1 MRGREMFDARQEVQK
16 IEDSLPGFIFRV
28 PGVVLKTKGS
38 DQVVFKL
45 MMSKGGEGEE
55 EEMDLLKL
63 MMSSAEKKKEE
74 EQKLIKKTNKMRI
87 RRDQIRVGLLRALR
101 YSK

>member
-1 MRGREMFDARQEVQK
+1 MFDARQEVENLD
-16 IEDSLPGFIFRV
+16 EDSLPGFIFRV

-45 MMSKGGEGEE
+45 MRSKGGEGEE
-55 EEMDLLKL
+55 EIDLLKL
-63 MMSSAEKKKEE
+63 MMSPAEKKEE
-74 EQKLIKKTNKMRI
+74 EQKLTKKTNKMTM
-87 RRDQIRVGLLRALR
+87 RRNQIRVGLLRALR

>member
-1 MRGREMFDARQEVQK
+1 MFDARQEVENPD
-16 IEDSLPGFIFRV
+16 EDSLPGFIFRV

-55 EEMDLLKL
+55 EIDLLKL
-63 MMSSAEKKKEE
+63 MMSPAEKKEE
-74 EQKLIKKTNKMRI
+74 EQKLTKKTNKMTM
-87 RRDQIRVGLLRALR
+87 RRNQIRVGLLRALR

>member
-1 MRGREMFDARQEVQK
+1 MFDARQEVENLD
-16 IEDSLPGFIFRV
+16 EDTLPGFIFRV

-45 MMSKGGEGEE
+45 MRSKGGEGEE
-55 EEMDLLKL
+55 EIDLLKL
-63 MMSSAEKKKEE
+63 MMSPAEKKKEE
-74 EQKLIKKTNKMRI
+74 EQTLKKKTNRMRM

>member
-1 MRGREMFDARQEVQK
+1 MFDARQEVENLD
-16 IEDSLPGFIFRV
+16 EDTLPGFIFRV

-55 EEMDLLKL
+55 EIDLLKL
-63 MMSSAEKKKEE
+63 MMSQAEKKEE
-74 EQKLIKKTNKMRI
+74 EEEEKLTKKTNKMRM
-87 RRDQIRVGLLRALR
+87 RRNQIRVGLLRALR

>member
-1 MRGREMFDARQEVQK
+1 MFDARQEVENLD
-16 IEDSLPGFIFRV
+16 EDTLPGFIFRV

-55 EEMDLLKL
+55 EIDLLKL
-63 MMSSAEKKKEE
+63 MMSPAEKKKEE
-74 EQKLIKKTNKMRI
+74 EEEKLTKKTNKMRMS
-87 RRDQIRVGLLRALR
+87 RNQIRVGLLRALR